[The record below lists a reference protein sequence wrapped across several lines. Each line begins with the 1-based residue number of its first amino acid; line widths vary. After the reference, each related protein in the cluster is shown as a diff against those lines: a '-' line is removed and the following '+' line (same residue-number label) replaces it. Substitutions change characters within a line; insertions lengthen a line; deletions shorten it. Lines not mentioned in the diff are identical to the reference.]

1 MATTAKSKKAVRK
14 PAAKDYTKYA
24 FEGETFGK
32 SRLVHAVVSHMAKK
46 GRDVMSLFDKK
57 KTGAVFQPV
66 VPVKKA
72 EEGRYFLDED
82 DIIKTRKGNV
92 AVTNQWGKNNIDEFI
107 EFCKDLKLNITKRRA
122 AHA

>member
-1 MATTAKSKKAVRK
+1 MATKIKKTKK

-32 SRLVHAVVSHMAKK
+32 SRLVHAVVLHMAKK
-46 GRDVMSLFDKK
+46 GRDVVSLFDKK

-66 VPVKKA
+66 VLAKKA
-72 EEGRYFLDED
+72 EEGRYFLNDE

-92 AVTNQWGKNNIDEFI
+92 AVTNQWGKKNIDSFI
-107 EFCKDLKLNITKRRA
+107 DFCKDLKLNITKARA